1 MVKLRS
7 KFKWKMKGNEKEILR
22 QTERCNYLQ
31 QAFYK
36 HLKIFTPSTMRPT
49 KATFMQDLTGNF
61 SSFSYLEVLTEV
73 VLLYMMK

>member
-1 MVKLRS
+1 
-7 KFKWKMKGNEKEILR
+7 MKGNEKQILR

-36 HLKIFTPSTMRPT
+36 HLKILTPT
-49 KATFMQDLTGNF
+49 KTTFMQDLTGTF

-73 VLLYMMK
+73 VLLYMMKHLL